1 MNYHFLFTLANLFKK
16 ETICDYLIKKKNNQ
30 TPFSKCILK

>member
-1 MNYHFLFTLANLFKK
+1 MNYLFLFTLANLFKK
-16 ETICDYLIKKKNNQ
+16 ETICDYLFKKNQ